1 MAGSRSSGEDQTV
14 WTACSNSALQSLR
27 RAHSRR
33 GLRERRR
40 RAYTRRMRDTSGQ
53 HSRRLTFAQY
63 LELEESSP
71 IKHELVGGEAFAM
84 TGTTIRHNLIVG
96 NVFARLKAAARG
108 GPCRV
113 FIADIKVRAGE
124 DVVYYPDVV
133 VLCGIYDPSDVITAS
148 PCAVVEVTSRSTAR
162 IDRGEKLQA
171 YRDLASMQIYMIVD
185 QYRRRVTCHR
195 RDDAGQWQTL
205 DLEQGGTIEMP
216 CPQGRIALDEI
227 YEDVELPPLGVAEPE
242 LDEETTEY
250 AHERG

>member
-53 HSRRLTFAQY
+53 HSRRLTFAEY

-71 IKHELVGGEAFAM
+71 IKHELVGGEAYAM

-96 NVFARLKAAARG
+96 NVFARLKAARTG
-108 GPCRV
+108 TCQV
-113 FIADIKVRAGE
+113 FVADIKVRAGE

-133 VLCGIYDPSDVITAS
+133 VMCATYDPSDVITAS
-148 PCAVVEVTSRSTAR
+148 PCAIVEVTSQNAR

-171 YRDLASMQIYMIVD
+171 YRGLASLQLYMIVD
-185 QYRRRVTCHR
+185 QYRRRVT
-195 RDDAGQWQTL
+195 
-205 DLEQGGTIEMP
+205 
-216 CPQGRIALDEI
+216 
-227 YEDVELPPLGVAEPE
+227 
-242 LDEETTEY
+242 
-250 AHERG
+250 